1 MDEGACME
9 EQELAEA
16 AEKARGPE
24 QKQVD
29 ITMAVAAVLLAI
41 TTMLGHR
48 AHTEEVLLQ
57 TRNNDQWEY
66 YQAKNNRSEMYA
78 ADARLALLM
87 AAKVQSVAAY
97 FTKQAEE

>member
-1 MDEGACME
+1 ME

-16 AEKARGPE
+16 AEKARRPE
-24 QKQVD
+24 QKQVG

-57 TRNNDQWEY
+57 TRTNDQWDY
-66 YQAKNNRSEMYA
+66 
-78 ADARLALLM
+78 
-87 AAKVQSVAAY
+87 
-97 FTKQAEE
+97 